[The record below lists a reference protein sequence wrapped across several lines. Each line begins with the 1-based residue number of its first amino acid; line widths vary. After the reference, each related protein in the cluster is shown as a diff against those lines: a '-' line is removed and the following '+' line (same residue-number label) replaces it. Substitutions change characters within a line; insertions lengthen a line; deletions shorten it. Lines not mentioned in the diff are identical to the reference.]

1 MNLPNGDR
9 AYIGDKLE
17 RYCLNF
23 NHPKGKNKAAL
34 FRLRLGITLEQKAI
48 LEAALLEAALN
59 AEATLVRS
67 DRFGRHYHTRFF
79 LKTDVGEAWLLG
91 CWIVRREEQ
100 FPRLTN
106 VYPIRKAG
114 DD

>member
-1 MNLPNGDR
+1 MNLPNGDC

-17 RYCLNF
+17 RYCLNL

-34 FRLRLGITLEQKAI
+34 FRLRLGITLERKAI

-59 AEATLVRS
+59 AEATLTRS
-67 DRFGRHYHTRFF
+67 DQFGRHYHTRFL
-79 LKTDVGEAWLLG
+79 LKTDVGEAVVLG
-91 CWIVRREEQ
+91 CWIVRSGEE

-106 VYPIRKAG
+106 VYPLRKAG
-114 DD
+114 GD